1 MTAKSTGLGLPVRFQ
16 EWLSNGC
23 TSAPGLRTDVGN
35 LDKFQRLVSEDKLQI
50 VMAHLLRGSKWKDLR
65 WHAWRRLGP
74 ATMYKAGGKL
84 PSIKAW
90 FRWRSTRAAMA
101 YISCPHPGRIRHPF
115 KAPNPPSYLKGK
127 PWIAGTTTRRCT
139 EFWAPEAYDIPEGD
153 TPESDSGDSTCTGSS
168 SDSPSPRKTDGR
180 RGKRRHST

>member
-1 MTAKSTGLGLPVRFQ
+1 
-16 EWLSNGC
+16 
-23 TSAPGLRTDVGN
+23 
-35 LDKFQRLVSEDKLQI
+35 
-50 VMAHLLRGSKWKDLR
+50 MARM
-65 WHAWRRLGP
+65 GP

-90 FRWRSTRAAMA
+90 FRWRSTRTAMA
-101 YISCPHPGRIRHPF
+101 YINCPHPGRIRHPF
-115 KAPNPPSYLKGK
+115 KAPTPPSYPKGQ

-139 EFWAPEAYDIPEGD
+139 EFWAPEAYDIPKGD